1 MGQSLAISKGKG
13 SSSPL
18 LSLSLG
24 VTLMNATLLHKD
36 KNIST
41 REENCVGFP
50 CPSSLE
56 LIINNNCSV
65 SVMQNL
71 GQRDYIKRIHAHR
84 PHEYIHNLQPDS
96 KQGFVAE
103 EDSSVEQ
110 KTM

>member
-24 VTLMNATLLHKD
+24 VALINATLLHED

-50 CPSSLE
+50 CPSSLK
-56 LIINNNCSV
+56 LIINNNCSISIV
-65 SVMQNL
+65 QNL
-71 GQRDYIKRIHAHR
+71 VQRDYIKRIHAHR
-84 PHEYIHNLQPDS
+84 PHEYI
-96 KQGFVAE
+96 
-103 EDSSVEQ
+103 
-110 KTM
+110 